1 MCKLSF
7 DDVFGSDVEEESRC
21 KRGRGN
27 EKSPFWHANDAR
39 VRGCVVGRQLED
51 SELAVRLRREAADW
65 DPVAEYDRELLE
77 MQRYGL
83 DSDDSDSSVED
94 LSPLCPCQC
103 SCCVLELE

>member
-39 VRGCVVGRQLED
+39 VRGCVVGRQLHD
-51 SELAVRLRREAADW
+51 SELAVRLRREEA
-65 DPVAEYDRELLE
+65 E
-77 MQRYGL
+77 MQLYGL
-83 DSDDSDSSVED
+83 DSDDSDSVED
-94 LSPLCPCQC
+94 LSPLCPCHC
-103 SCCVLELE
+103 SCCVLEIE

>member
-7 DDVFGSDVEEESRC
+7 DDVFGSDVEESPC

-51 SELAVRLRREAADW
+51 SELVVRLRREAADW
-65 DPVAEYDRELLE
+65 DPVAEYNRELLE
-77 MQRYGL
+77 MQRY
-83 DSDDSDSSVED
+83 DSDSDSSVED
-94 LSPLCPCQC
+94 LSPLCPCHC
-103 SCCVLELE
+103 SCCVLDLE